1 MLLGL
6 FVLAMHTQ
14 CNTRQRQNHAAHL
27 VSKFL
32 FLSNGK
38 LKKWE
43 EGGGDGRGS
52 DAGSDLEAVRA

>member
-43 EGGGDGRGS
+43 EGGGRWEGLGCW
-52 DAGSDLEAVRA
+52 E